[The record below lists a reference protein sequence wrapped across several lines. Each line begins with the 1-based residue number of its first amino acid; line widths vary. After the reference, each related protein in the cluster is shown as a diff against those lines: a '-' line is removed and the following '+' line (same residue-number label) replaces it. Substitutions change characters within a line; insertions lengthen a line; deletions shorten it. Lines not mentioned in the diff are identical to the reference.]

1 MNENISIL
9 IGDLIRKE
17 RINKGL
23 SLNDLSKIS
32 NISVSHLRNLEN
44 GNKKLQID
52 TLITILNALQINF
65 FQFFNH

>member
-1 MNENISIL
+1 MNENISLL

-17 RINKGL
+17 RINQGL
-23 SLNDLSKIS
+23 SLNDLSEIS

-44 GNKKLQID
+44 GNKTLQID

-65 FQFFNH
+65 FDFFNN